1 MKNFSNNKQRTLVKE
16 AGDNVAFIAI
26 KDLFPDP
33 SKRTFEK
40 GEIPILGFIK
50 VNSKTYQG
58 KFSYSLLINYKGT
71 EYLMNVPSWYGDQ
84 LEEDFLAEG
93 KPAAEYFD
101 NAYIKEIEEFETKYK
116 NNTFN
121 IIIFED

>member
-33 SKRTFEK
+33 KKRTFEK
-40 GEIPILGFIK
+40 GEIPILGYIK

-58 KFSYSLLINYKGT
+58 KVNYSLLINYKGT
-71 EYLMNVPSWYGDQ
+71 EYFLNVPTWYGEQ
-84 LEEDFLAEG
+84 LEEDFIAEAQ
-93 KPAAEYFD
+93 PAAEYFD